1 MGYKV
6 EIQDGAYEDVDVI
19 IDYLKSKS
27 AVTADRF
34 YSSFKE
40 CIANLEEG
48 LIDYGLS
55 RFPKLA
61 SQGYHAVYFSNYV
74 MLYFQ
79 SEDTRTI
86 AHVFHQRQNY
96 FNII

>member
-1 MGYKV
+1 MAYKISFQKTAINEFDQIV
-6 EIQDGAYEDVDVI
+6 AYLAQQSMNAASKFKDEWFDCLDA
-19 IDYLKSKS
+19 LK
-27 AVTADRF
+27 
-34 YSSFKE
+34 
-40 CIANLEEG
+40 EG
-48 LIDYGLS
+48 TVDYGLS